1 MAMAGA
7 RAIPSRLRRL
17 QLRGAGASRW
27 VLPVLSL
34 ALVGTA
40 LLATGH
46 GAVSIAPRQV
56 VAIILDHLGADTGD
70 AYSQQ
75 QDAVRWAIR
84 LPRVVRGCLI
94 DAALGA
100 SGAAL
105 QGIFRNP
112 LAEPALAGVA
122 GGGSHGA
129 VATIV
134 PGFGFLGRWSLPAAA
149 FAGAFLVTLV
159 VYGIAPSNGRT
170 SVETLIL
177 MGVAMNAITGAVTG
191 YLISIADDGQLRD
204 ITFWSLGSLGGAT
217 RAVVR
222 VAAPVTLPAGLLILR
237 WGWALNL
244 LVLVES
250 EARHLGVNT
259 EQVRLTLI
267 ALSALMTGTAVAMAG
282 IIGFI
287 GLVVPHLVRL
297 LVGPDHRTLVVPA
310 GLPLGVVTALLGGPF
325 FLWLLYRTS

>member
-1 MAMAGA
+1 MAGA

-75 QDAVRWAIR
+75 QNAVRWAIR
-84 LPRVVRGCLI
+84 LARVVLGCLI

-112 LAEPALAGVA
+112 LAEPALVGVA
-122 GGGSHGA
+122 GGGPLGA

-134 PGFGFLGRWSLPAAA
+134 PGFGFLGRWSPPAAA
-149 FAGAFLVTLV
+149 FGTFLATLV

-191 YLISIADDGQLRD
+191 YLISIADDAQLRD